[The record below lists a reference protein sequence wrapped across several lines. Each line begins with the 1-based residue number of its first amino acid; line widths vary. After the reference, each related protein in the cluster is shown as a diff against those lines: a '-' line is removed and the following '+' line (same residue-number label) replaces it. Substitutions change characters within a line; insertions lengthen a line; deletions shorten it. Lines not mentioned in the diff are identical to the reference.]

1 MKKVSTK
8 LQSLVNRIQT
18 IQEQLDELRSELEQ
32 KQYALENQDGLSYQ
46 DQRKYDSITE
56 DVQYL
61 DDVYLALD
69 NAISDIE
76 DYIE

>member
-32 KQYALENQDGLSYQ
+32 KQYELENQDGLSYQ